1 MMRRARGAVA
11 VAVATGA
18 LLVVSAPA
26 SSAAPTAAPPVSAAG
41 AILID
46 GTSGVALTGKK
57 ADTQRQGAS
66 TTKIMTATV
75 VLTTPGV
82 DLNKKVTIKQEYL
95 DYVVREGASS
105 AHLKVGATPT
115 VRQLLYGLMLPS
127 GCDAA
132 YALADTFGKGSTT
145 AARTANFIAQMNAK
159 AKALGMTKTV
169 YDSFD
174 GISPTGK
181 NLTTPRD
188 LAKLTKYAMKGARF
202 SAIVKTTTYSTGGTS
217 TDATWGNSNLLV
229 RERPTGYAYP
239 GAIGVKTG
247 TGTAAGKCLVFSATR
262 NGKTVIGVVLNDEER
277 YADAMKLMDWA
288 LGASAGSGAALQR
301 GNTEPIPDV
310 LD

>member
-1 MMRRARGAVA
+1 MRRTRGAIA
-11 VAVATGA
+11 VTVATGA
-18 LLVVSAPA
+18 LLVAASPT
-26 SSAAPTAAPPVSAAG
+26 SSAAPVAAPPVTAAG

-46 GTSGVALTGKK
+46 ATSGATLTSKD
-57 ADTQRQGAS
+57 ADTQRQMAS
-66 TTKIMTATV
+66 TTKIMTAQV
-75 VLTTPGV
+75 VMRTPN
-82 DLNKKVTIKQEYL
+82 LNYDQKVTIKQEYA

-132 YALADTFGKGSTT
+132 YALADTFGQGATT
-145 AARTANFIAQMNAK
+145 QARTADFIAQMNAK

-174 GISPTGK
+174 GISPTGN
-181 NLTTPRD
+181 NLTTARD
-188 LAKLTKYAMKGARF
+188 LAKLTKYAMSGVAFPK
-202 SAIVKTTTYSTGGTS
+202 IVAATTYSTGGTS
-217 TDATWGNSNLLV
+217 TDATWGNSNLLI

-239 GAIGVKTG
+239 GATGVKTG
-247 TGTAAGKCLVFSATR
+247 TGTAAGKCLVYSATR
-262 NGKTVIGVVLNDEER
+262 NGKTVIGVLLNDEER

-288 LGASAGSGAALQR
+288 LGSSAGSGAAVQR
-301 GNTEPIPDV
+301 GNTDPIPDV

>member
-1 MMRRARGAVA
+1 MRRTRGAVA
-11 VAVATGA
+11 VTVATGT
-18 LLVVSAPA
+18 LLVAASTV
-26 SSAAPTAAPPVSAAG
+26 SSAAPVAAPPTTAAG

-46 GTSGVALTGKK
+46 GGTGAMLTGK
-57 ADTQRQGAS
+57 APDTQRQSAS
-66 TTKIMTATV
+66 TTKIMTAQI
-75 VLTTPGV
+75 VLRAPGV
-82 DLNKKVTIKQEYL
+82 DLNKKVTIKKEYA
-95 DYVVREGASS
+95 DYVVREGAST

-132 YALADTFGKGSTT
+132 YALADTFGKGATT
-145 AARTANFIAQMNAK
+145 SARTANFIAQMNAK
-159 AKALGMTKTV
+159 AKSLGMTKTT

-188 LAKLTKYAMKGARF
+188 LAKLTRYAMTGKVFPQLVA
-202 SAIVKTTTYSTGGTS
+202 AKTYSTGGTS
-217 TDATWGNSNLLV
+217 TDAAWGNSNLLI

-247 TGTAAGKCLVFSATR
+247 TGTAAGKCIVFSGTR
-262 NGKTVIGVVLNDEER
+262 NGKTVIGVLLNDEER
-277 YADAMKLMDWA
+277 YPDAMKLMDWS
-288 LGASAGSGAALQR
+288 LGSAAGSGAALQR
-301 GNTEPIPDV
+301 SNTDPIPDV